1 MMRRR
6 GVVDELTDYLK
17 KNIQKG
23 YSRES
28 LHWALVNQG
37 YSRLEV
43 AKALESLDRE
53 LPKETQNL
61 GTKPHIEHRIIS
73 NGVESQRKSFWS
85 RFFS

>member
-1 MMRRR
+1 MKRR

-17 KNIQKG
+17 KNMQKG

-28 LHWALVNQG
+28 LRWALVNQG

-43 AKALESLDRE
+43 TKALESLDRE
-53 LPKETQNL
+53 LTKETQNL
-61 GTKPHIEHRIIS
+61 STKPHIEHKLIID
-73 NGVESQRKSFWS
+73 NESQRRSFWS